1 MSELDEQKSK
11 IDWYKDLFK
20 IYIAALFAIVA
31 GLLTMITNGNTN
43 LLFYTGLV
51 VVVVLVV
58 VAIFAAD
65 TVSKEIRKLREM

>member
-31 GLLTMITNGNTN
+31 GLLTM
-43 LLFYTGLV
+43 V
-51 VVVVLVV
+51 VN
-58 VAIFAAD
+58 
-65 TVSKEIRKLREM
+65 